1 MPWCFL
7 ALGSAAD
14 HWFMPTRFTSHSM
27 PSTDPQWAAITDW
40 RNGLAPFYE
49 QATRMLGVVTAPATS
64 PNDAAIKALG
74 QRLGVADTCRS
85 TVAIKVPA
93 TLTGERPV
101 KIDDNEA
108 SNIVIPLEQGPD
120 QS

>member
-7 ALGSAAD
+7 AQ
-14 HWFMPTRFTSHSM
+14 R
-27 PSTDPQWAAITDW
+27 AAITDW

-64 PNDAAIKALG
+64 PNDAVIKALG
-74 QRLGVADTCRS
+74 QRLGVADTYRS

-101 KIDDNEA
+101 KSNDNEA
-108 SNIVIPLEQGPD
+108 SNIFIPLEQGPD